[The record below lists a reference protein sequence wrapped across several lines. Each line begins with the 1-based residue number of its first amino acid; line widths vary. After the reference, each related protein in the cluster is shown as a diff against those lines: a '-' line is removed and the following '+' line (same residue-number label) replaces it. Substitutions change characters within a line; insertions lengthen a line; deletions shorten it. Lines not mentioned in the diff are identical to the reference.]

1 MSPRNLRLSLEEKM
15 TMNLDAALQTFF
27 AEAEE
32 LLNSM
37 EAALLRLDD
46 GDSDPET
53 INEIFRAAHTIKGS
67 AGLFGLDDIV
77 HFTHIVENVLDRAR
91 DNKVVVTSDLLSI
104 LLPCRDHIA
113 VLIEHAIHNRSN
125 DEYCLAT
132 GKALVESLAP
142 WLDGEDANTDV
153 PAIAP
158 AQEAQADYIQS
169 LVSEGDQDYV
179 LDRERWH
186 ISVRF
191 GKDLL
196 RNGMDPLSIM
206 RFLASLGEITHITT
220 ITDNLPDYE
229 HFDPE
234 QLYLGFEITLASNA
248 TQQQIEDAFMFVRD
262 ESDITIIPPRS
273 NIEAYINLINSLP
286 EDTQRL
292 GEILV
297 KSHAISYQ
305 ELDAAL
311 ELQKQQAK
319 SQSPISM
326 LGDILIEG
334 DAVAPE
340 IVSAALDKQKKIS
353 EKKTSP
359 ENRFIRVDAE
369 RLDTLINLIGEL
381 VINRQ
386 RIDLLASTMGNPT
399 LMEAVTSMG
408 NFTEAIR
415 DAALTLRMVPV
426 GDTFQ
431 KFKRVV
437 RDTAKTLNKEIDLE
451 IEGAETELDRSMV
464 EKLNDPLMHIVRN
477 AMDHGIEPMEVRQ
490 ARGKPLQGTIKLT
503 AYHDAGNIVIGIHDD
518 GGGLDVEKIRKK
530 AIANGILDANTQLSR
545 QEIFQLIFHPGLSTA
560 EQVTNLS
567 GRGVGMDVVKRNI
580 EELQGGV
587 EIESEMGVG
596 TSLSIRLPLTLAI
609 IDGFHVLAGGIDF
622 IVPQNTILEC
632 VDLNSLAHSQGQNC
646 VNLRGEQVP
655 YIRLRE
661 IFSLQGDEPQRE
673 KIVVVQ
679 FGEKRAGIV
688 VDELHGEIQSVVKP
702 MGPIFQA
709 LKGIGGS
716 SLLGTGAVALI
727 LEIQQLIG
735 FAINR
740 EQLRNTAVPMNAQ
753 EQKS

>member
-1 MSPRNLRLSLEEKM
+1 
-15 TMNLDAALQTFF
+15 MNLDGALQTFF
-27 AEAEE
+27 AEAED

-37 EAALLRLDD
+37 EAALLRLDEGEKD
-46 GDSDPET
+46 MET

-67 AGLFGLDDIV
+67 AGLFGLNDIV
-77 HFTHIVENVLDRAR
+77 SFTHIVENVLDRAR
-91 DNKVVVTSDLLSI
+91 DEKISVSGDLLSI

-113 VLIEHAIHNRSN
+113 VLVENAMHERAN
-125 DEYCLAT
+125 DDTCLAQ
-132 GKALVESLAP
+132 GQALLDALNP
-142 WLDGEDANTDV
+142 WLDSASV
-153 PAIAP
+153 PAAAP
-158 AQEAQADYIQS
+158 ANKTAEVVPSGDAVSADR
-169 LVSEGDQDYV
+169 DA
-179 LDRERWH
+179 WH

-191 GKDLL
+191 GPDLL
-196 RNGMDPLSIM
+196 RNGMDPFSIL
-206 RFLASLGEITHITT
+206 RFLRTLGEITHITT
-220 ITDNLPDYE
+220 ITDHLPEFND
-229 HFDPE
+229 FDPE
-234 QLYLGFEITLASNA
+234 QLYLGFEITLNSNA
-248 TQQQIEDAFMFVRD
+248 SQQQIEDAFMFVRED
-262 ESDITIIPPRS
+262 SAIRIIPPRS
-273 NIEAYINLINSLP
+273 NVDAFVNLIQSLP
-286 EDTQRL
+286 ENAQRL

-297 KSHAISYQ
+297 KSHAITYQ
-305 ELDAAL
+305 ELEAAL
-311 ELQKQQAK
+311 ATQKNQALALGRVG
-319 SQSPISM
+319 M
-326 LGDILIEG
+326 LGDILIEEQ
-334 DAVAPE
+334 AVAPE
-340 IVSAALDKQKKIS
+340 IVNAALDKQKKIS
-353 EKKTSP
+353 EKKSSP

-386 RIDLLASTMGNPT
+386 RVDLLASKMGNPT
-399 LMEAVTSMG
+399 LIEAVTSMG

-415 DAALTLRMVPV
+415 DAALTLRMVPI

-437 RDTAKTLNKEIDLE
+437 RDTAKSLNKEIELE

-477 AMDHGIEPMEVRQ
+477 AMDHGIEAIAVRQ
-490 ARGKPLQGTIKLT
+490 ARNKPDSGTIKLT
-503 AYHDAGNIVIGIHDD
+503 ARHDAGNIVIGIHDD

-530 AIANGILDANTQLSR
+530 AITNGLIEEGVHLSR
-545 QEIFQLIFHPGLSTA
+545 QELFQLIFHPGLSTA

-580 EELQGGV
+580 EELQGGI

-609 IDGFHVLAGGIDF
+609 IDGFHVTAGHIDF

-632 VDLNSLAHSQGQNC
+632 VDLNSLIHVQGQNC

-661 IFSLQGDEPQRE
+661 IFSLQPKDHSRE

-688 VDELHGEIQSVVKP
+688 VDELHGEIQTVVKP

-727 LEIQQLIG
+727 LDIQQLIG

-740 EQLRNTAVPMNAQ
+740 EHLRNNAFSINIQ
-753 EQKS
+753 EQEQ